1 MLCDLIEF
9 PAFFTT
15 EIQKNKREVEWF
27 ELHSKLFSSACKLP
41 ILSIKLKYPSFCC
54 LFCFTYTYM
63 YMQITLHSADFA
75 GDKNDTFDFPD
86 QMLAFL
92 GTLFTLTIKIF

>member
-1 MLCDLIEF
+1 MQITYPF
-9 PAFFTT
+9 HQT
-15 EIQKNKREVEWF
+15 EISW
-27 ELHSKLFSSACKLP
+27 LL
-41 ILSIKLKYPSFCC
+41 LSI
-54 LFCFTYTYM
+54 CFTYTYM

>member
-1 MLCDLIEF
+1 
-9 PAFFTT
+9 
-15 EIQKNKREVEWF
+15 
-27 ELHSKLFSSACKLP
+27 
-41 ILSIKLKYPSFCC
+41 
-54 LFCFTYTYM
+54 M